1 MKLNI
6 LKNSFF
12 KILMTTSVI
21 LICLGGCSYNEG
33 AKQPPTDVQQKSEKE
48 QINIEVTEE
57 SVNSIVKVEDYM
69 DFTTS
74 LCDIFKIEYL
84 NETFASPAATYEFGD
99 GFKYNF
105 EMLYKDISVKNIV
118 LGEVLD
124 VVYYDLGEFPR
135 TYYSFAVSD
144 VLKGDD
150 VSQYSIITIAE
161 TKGYRRLSRADEIY
175 SKYGYT
181 RYGDYS
187 EEERENKYEIFA
199 FYIDEPQVNIGD
211 RYVICLSGKN
221 SEEKYVEKGYYYY
234 LMYDYMGKYYE
245 NENGMYERFIPE
257 AIKIINADM
266 YKDAD
271 TGEWTSEGEIS
282 IDKMRENLEQ

>member
-1 MKLNI
+1 MKLKI

-21 LICLGGCSYNEG
+21 LICLGGCGNNEG
-33 AKQPPTDVQQKSEKE
+33 AKQLPTDVQQKSE
-48 QINIEVTEE
+48 
-57 SVNSIVKVEDYM
+57 NSIVKVEDYT
-69 DFTTS
+69 DSTAS
-74 LCDIFKIEYL
+74 LCDIFKIECL
-84 NETFASPAATYEFGD
+84 DETFASPAATYDFGD
-99 GFKYNF
+99 EFKYNF
-105 EMLYKDISVKNIV
+105 EMLYKDISVENIV

-124 VVYYDLGEFPR
+124 VAYYDLGEFPR

-150 VSQYSIITIAE
+150 VSKYSIITVAE

-181 RYGDYS
+181 KYGDYS
-187 EEERENKYEIFA
+187 EEEHENKYEIFA

-234 LMYDYMGKYYE
+234 LMHDYMGKYYE

-271 TGEWTSEGEIS
+271 IGEWTSEGEIS
-282 IDKMRENLEQ
+282 IDEMREKK